1 MMAMRTTRAP
11 RIFFLRFASTSWWVT
26 STRPTA
32 QAAKMG
38 FSRARTATL
47 TTSMKTSLYL
57 SLRSSSQNTS
67 SATITT
73 GIRYSVK

>member
-1 MMAMRTTRAP
+1 M
-11 RIFFLRFASTSWWVT
+11 
-26 STRPTA
+26 
-32 QAAKMG
+32 AAKMG
-38 FSRARTATL
+38 FSRASTATL
-47 TTSMKTSLYL
+47 RTSMKISRYL